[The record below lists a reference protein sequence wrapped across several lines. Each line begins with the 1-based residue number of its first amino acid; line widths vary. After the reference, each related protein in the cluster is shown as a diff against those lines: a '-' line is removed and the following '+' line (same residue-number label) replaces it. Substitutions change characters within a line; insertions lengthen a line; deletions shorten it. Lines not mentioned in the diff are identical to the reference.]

1 VEPLPLLLREMLLF
15 LLGKLRRLLQAVD
28 VWITRRAFAHPY
40 FCPPANDRRREEWKT
55 FFRQLDAGH
64 AGGRTYLELHL
75 ERLVSTMMI
84 VPPPGQTGRALELGC
99 YMQMTPALALQLG
112 YREVRGAYL
121 GPAGKTE
128 NKIAT
133 IRGREVFRCDVD
145 LFDAE
150 RDRFPYPDNH
160 FDCVLACEIIEHLA
174 RDPMHMLVE
183 IRRVLIDGGAL
194 VLTTPNC
201 ASLGS
206 VTRALHG
213 YQSPQ
218 IFACY
223 PHPDKA
229 AGDGPHI
236 REYTPFE
243 LNQTLT
249 AAGFRT
255 EVLFTDRI
263 GARGEGTWTLDLLQ
277 RHGFDTRLRGE
288 QIYCRARKDARLP
301 VDRFPDFLYER

>member
-64 AGGRTYLELHL
+64 ASGRTYLELHL
-75 ERLVSTMMI
+75 ERLVRTMMI

-160 FDCVLACEIIEHLA
+160 FDCVAYAGGDPA
-174 RDPMHMLVE
+174 RPHRW
-183 IRRVLIDGGAL
+183 RRAGSHNAELRQPGKCHPRAPRLSEPANFCVLPA
-194 VLTTPNC
+194 PN
-201 ASLGS
+201 
-206 VTRALHG
+206 
-213 YQSPQ
+213 
-218 IFACY
+218 
-223 PHPDKA
+223 
-229 AGDGPHI
+229 
-236 REYTPFE
+236 
-243 LNQTLT
+243 
-249 AAGFRT
+249 
-255 EVLFTDRI
+255 
-263 GARGEGTWTLDLLQ
+263 
-277 RHGFDTRLRGE
+277 TRLSS
-288 QIYCRARKDARLP
+288 
-301 VDRFPDFLYER
+301 